1 MQVPGEYASDAVHL
15 LREEG
20 PAVGAGLQDEGSFLG
35 AMLHSDRGE
44 WINPLS
50 IKELVVISYSEYN
63 HLFAFVC
70 EFKSC
75 GRTLGNCSIK

>member
-44 WINPLS
+44 WIKS
-50 IKELVVISYSEYN
+50 IVNQRVGGYFILRIQSFICICV
-63 HLFAFVC
+63 
-70 EFKSC
+70 
-75 GRTLGNCSIK
+75 